1 MKNSKTGK
9 GKYLFV
15 AGLVC
20 ACGGS
25 PATHDGGNGGATGFD
40 ANREPGQTPIV
51 DRPTSGAYSCSV
63 TRDRTSHSPRAWTG
77 LSALQPIADGSL
89 YLARVEWDTSSSGG
103 YYSAPHSFLVSPF
116 AVDGSLGSPTTV
128 PVDNVK
134 GVAAL
139 ATAPQGQG
147 FVLAWADTQALRFA
161 AFDANGVLV
170 GQPKIIT
177 VLDRDADTGI
187 GLRMA
192 ADTSGG
198 GFALAISA
206 RKNAVDEAQALFLGP
221 DGVARGSIR
230 RLGSPPSS
238 TNSYSDPMPYVA
250 ATTDGYVF
258 VWNRID
264 GKTSSILFAKT
275 DALGNETVSPR
286 AIVSTDSLAL
296 GYSGFASGGT
306 RIVEIA
312 GGFVAAW
319 SESHAGEIED
329 GGYSFS
335 KGAWSVVRLTRL
347 DSQGAPVGMSAT
359 MRPPEADV
367 DEVEPVLTPSA
378 DTLAVSWSR
387 GSHIYMCGGCVPDH
401 RIDLLLIDP
410 ASFVPVSNVVTVT
423 NGGGLN
429 AGGLLRKQVAATG
442 SLLLTLYDRE
452 FHTSAD
458 PGSAVFTCVH

>member
-1 MKNSKTGK
+1 
-9 GKYLFV
+9 
-15 AGLVC
+15 
-20 ACGGS
+20 
-25 PATHDGGNGGATGFD
+25 
-40 ANREPGQTPIV
+40 
-51 DRPTSGAYSCSV
+51 
-63 TRDRTSHSPRAWTG
+63 
-77 LSALQPIADGSL
+77 
-89 YLARVEWDTSSSGG
+89 
-103 YYSAPHSFLVSPF
+103 LVSSF
-116 AVDGSLGSPTTV
+116 ALDGSLGSPTTV
-128 PVDNVK
+128 PVDNVRD
-134 GVAAL
+134 VAAL

-147 FVLAWADTQALRFA
+147 FILVWADAQALRLA
-161 AFDANGVLV
+161 AFDGNGVLV

-177 VLDRDADTGI
+177 VLDRDANTGI
-187 GLRMA
+187 GLRIT
-192 ADTSGG
+192 ADASGG
-198 GFALAISA
+198 GFALAISV

-230 RLGSPPSS
+230 RLGAPPSS
-238 TNSYSDPMPYVA
+238 TNFYSDPMPYVA

-275 DALGNETVSPR
+275 DALGNETVAPR
-286 AIVSTDSLAL
+286 TIVSTDSLAL

-319 SESHAGEIED
+319 SEAHEGQIED
-329 GGYSFS
+329 GGFSPS

-347 DSQGAPVGMSAT
+347 DSQGALVGMSAT
-359 MRPPEADV
+359 MRAPEADV
-367 DEVEPVLTPSA
+367 DEVEPVLTTSA
-378 DTLAVSWSR
+378 DALAVSWSR

-410 ASFVPVSNVVTVT
+410 TSFVPLSDVVTVT
-423 NGGGLN
+423 NGGGLM

-442 SLLLTLYDRE
+442 SSLLTLYDRE

-458 PGSAVFTCVH
+458 PGSAVFTCYH

>member
-1 MKNSKTGK
+1 
-9 GKYLFV
+9 LFV
-15 AGLVC
+15 AALVS
-20 ACGGS
+20 ACGGGQ
-25 PATHDGGNGGATGFD
+25 ATHDATGFD
-40 ANREPGQTPIV
+40 ADRDAGQSPIV
-51 DRPTSGAYSCSV
+51 ERPIAGAYSCSV
-63 TRDRTSHSPRAWTG
+63 TRDPTSHSPRAWTG

-103 YYSAPHSFLVSPF
+103 YYAAPHSFLASSF
-116 AVDGSLGSPTTV
+116 AVDGSLGSSTTV

-134 GVAAL
+134 DVAAL

-147 FVLAWADTQALRFA
+147 FVLVWADAQSLRLA
-161 AFDANGVLV
+161 AFDAKGALV

-177 VLDRDADTGI
+177 ALDRDANTGV
-187 GLRMA
+187 GLRIA
-192 ADTSGG
+192 ADASGG
-198 GFALAISA
+198 GFALALAI
-206 RKNAVDEAQALFLGP
+206 RKNATDEVQALFLDP
-221 DGVARGSIR
+221 DGVARAPLR
-230 RLGSPPSS
+230 RLGAPPTSG
-238 TNSYSDPMPYVA
+238 NSYADPMPNLA

-258 VWNRID
+258 VWNRIE

-275 DALGNETVSPR
+275 DALGNETVAPR

-296 GYSGFASGGT
+296 GYAGFAGGGT
-306 RIVEIA
+306 RIVEVA

-319 SESHAGEIED
+319 SESHEGQIDD
-329 GGYSFS
+329 GGFYPT

-347 DSQGAPVGMSAT
+347 DSQGAPVGTSAT
-359 MRPPEADV
+359 LRAPESDV

-378 DTLAVSWSR
+378 DALAVSWSR

-410 ASFVPVSNVVTVT
+410 ASFAPLSNVVTVT
-423 NGGGLN
+423 NGGGGLK

-442 SLLLTLYDRE
+442 SSFVTLYDRE
-452 FHTSAD
+452 FHTSAE